1 MHQMALALLHD
12 DDLAR
17 DIVHD
22 VFASL
27 LDSTPSQEV
36 SLSYLMKAVR
46 NRSLNY
52 IRNCEIHKRIE
63 NRYFVENEEYE
74 TENWPDEETL
84 ARIYEVINN
93 NISGQ
98 AGKVIKLRFA
108 DGLPFTQIAK
118 EMGISE
124 TAVYRHL
131 RLAIIKIRNKIID

>member
-1 MHQMALALLHD
+1 MHGMAIALLHD

-27 LDSTPSQEV
+27 LDSKPSHEI
-36 SLSYLMKAVR
+36 SLSYLMTAVR

-63 NRYFVENEEYE
+63 NRYFMENEEYE
-74 TENWPDEETL
+74 TENWPDEETI

-98 AGKVIKLRFA
+98 AEKVIKLRFG
-108 DGLPFTQIAK
+108 DGMPFAKIAK

-131 RLAIIKIRNKIID
+131 RQALIKIRNKIID